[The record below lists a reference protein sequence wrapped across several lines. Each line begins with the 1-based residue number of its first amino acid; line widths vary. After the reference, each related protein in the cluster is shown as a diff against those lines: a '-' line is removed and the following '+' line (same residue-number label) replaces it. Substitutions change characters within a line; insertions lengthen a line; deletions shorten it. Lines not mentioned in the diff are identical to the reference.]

1 MKTDQRFLNFNRYD
15 VNQNYPILCYNTPM
29 QDIQIQTNEQK
40 IILLESKIKKLQKQL
55 SESRVDNQILAHQS
69 KMALLGE
76 MLGNIAHQWRQPLM
90 ELSSI
95 IMSMEA
101 KVKLT
106 GEVSNEEII
115 DTAERS
121 SIILKYMSSTIDDF
135 RDFFVKD
142 KAKIIFKM
150 SDQIKR
156 SINMLHNTLDNKN
169 IKVDIIIKANPQIYG
184 YKNEYSQV
192 LMNLISNAKDVLVE
206 RKIHNPKIV
215 VKIYQD
221 EKYCI
226 TEVSDN
232 AGGVKVEPIT
242 KVFESF
248 FTFEKKDGTG
258 IGLFMSKLIVEKN
271 MDGKLEVHNNE
282 DGACFTIKIPLLKKE

>member
-1 MKTDQRFLNFNRYD
+1 
-15 VNQNYPILCYNTPM
+15 M
-29 QDIQIQTNEQK
+29 QEIQTKNYEQT
-40 IILLESKIKKLQKQL
+40 IILLESKIKKLQKQIDA
-55 SESRVDNQILAHQS
+55 SRVDNQILTHQS
-69 KMALLGE
+69 KMAMLGE

-95 IMSMEA
+95 IMGMEA
-101 KVKLT
+101 KVKIL
-106 GEVSNEEII
+106 GEISNNEIL
-115 DTAERS
+115 DVAERS
-121 SIILKYMSSTIDDF
+121 NIILKYMSSTIDDF

-142 KAKIIFKM
+142 KEKIKFKI

-156 SINMLHNTLDNKN
+156 TINMLASTLDNKN

-192 LMNLISNAKDVLVE
+192 LINLIANAKDALVGRE
-206 RKIHNPKIV
+206 IKEPKIT
-215 VKIYQD
+215 VKVYQD
-221 EKYCI
+221 TKYCI
-226 TEVSDN
+226 TEVIDN
-232 AGGVKVEPIT
+232 AGGINVEPIN

-271 MDGKLEVHNNE
+271 MSGKLEVHNNLE
-282 DGACFTIKIPLLKKE
+282 GACFIIKIPIVEEIE

>member
-1 MKTDQRFLNFNRYD
+1 
-15 VNQNYPILCYNTPM
+15 M
-29 QDIQIQTNEQK
+29 QEIQSKSNEQK
-40 IILLESKIKKLQKQL
+40 IILLESKIAKLQKQI
-55 SESRVDNQILAHQS
+55 SEARVDNQILTQQS

-95 IMSMEA
+95 IMGMEA
-101 KVKLT
+101 KVKLI
-106 GEVSNEEII
+106 GEISSDEVI

-121 SIILKYMSSTIDDF
+121 SIILKFMSSTIDDF

-142 KAKIIFKM
+142 KEKILFKL

-156 SINMLHNTLDNKN
+156 TINMLTSSLDNQN
-169 IKVDIIIKANPQIYG
+169 IKVEIIIKANPQIFG

-192 LMNLISNAKDVLVE
+192 LINLISNAKDALVG
-206 RKIHNPKIV
+206 RKIENPKIT
-215 VKIYQD
+215 VKVHQD

-226 TEVSDN
+226 TEVIDN
-232 AGGVKVEPIT
+232 AGGIKVTPIN

-271 MDGKLEVHNNE
+271 MDGKLEVYNNE
-282 DGACFTIKIPLLKKE
+282 DGACFTIKIPLYKED

>member
-1 MKTDQRFLNFNRYD
+1 
-15 VNQNYPILCYNTPM
+15 M

-221 EKYCI
+221 EEYCI

>member
-1 MKTDQRFLNFNRYD
+1 
-15 VNQNYPILCYNTPM
+15 M
-29 QDIQIQTNEQK
+29 QDIKTTNSEQQ
-40 IILLESKIKKLQKQL
+40 IILLESKIAKLQKQL
-55 SESRVDNQILAHQS
+55 EANRVDNQVLAHQS

-95 IMSMEA
+95 IMKLEA

-106 GEVSNEEII
+106 GEISNDEIV
-115 DTAERS
+115 DSAERS
-121 SIILKYMSSTIDDF
+121 SGILKYMSATIDDF
-135 RDFFVKD
+135 RDFLVKD
-142 KAKIIFKM
+142 KEKIIFKL

-156 SINMLHNTLDNKN
+156 TINMLTTTLDNKN
-169 IKVDIIIKANPQIYG
+169 IKVDIIIKANPQIFG

-192 LMNLISNAKDVLVE
+192 LMNLIANAKDALVDRE
-206 RKIHNPKIV
+206 IQNPKIS
-215 VKIYQD
+215 VKVYQD

-232 AGGVKVEPIT
+232 AGGIKDEHID
-242 KVFESF
+242 KIFQSY
-248 FTFEKKDGTG
+248 FTVDKKDGTG

-271 MDGKLEVHNNE
+271 MDGKLDVYNNE
-282 DGACFTIKIPLLKKE
+282 DGACFTIKIPFHKVDE

>member
-1 MKTDQRFLNFNRYD
+1 
-15 VNQNYPILCYNTPM
+15 M
-29 QDIQIQTNEQK
+29 QDIKTTNYEHK
-40 IILLESKIKKLQKQL
+40 IILLESKIAKLQKQL
-55 SESRVDNQILAHQS
+55 EESRVDNQVLAHQS
-69 KMALLGE
+69 KMAILGE

-95 IMSMEA
+95 IMTLEA

-106 GEVSNEEII
+106 GDITNNEVI

-121 SIILKYMSSTIDDF
+121 STILKYMSATIDDF
-135 RDFFVKD
+135 RDFLVKD
-142 KAKIIFKM
+142 KEKIIFKL

-156 SINMLHNTLDNKN
+156 TINMLTTTLDNKN

-192 LMNLISNAKDVLVE
+192 VMNLIANAKDALVDRDVE
-206 RKIHNPKIV
+206 NSKIIV
-215 VKIYQD
+215 KVYQD
-221 EKYCI
+221 QQYCI

-232 AGGVKVEPIT
+232 AGGIKVEPID
-242 KVFESF
+242 KIFQSY
-248 FTFEKKDGTG
+248 FTVDKKNGTG

-271 MDGKLEVHNNE
+271 MDGKLEVYNNKQ
-282 DGACFTIKIPLLKKE
+282 GACFTIKIPLHEE